1 MLYSSRYLISTST
14 LDNKQ
19 TVSNPE
25 TIKAAHGFFTARI
38 ANYYDSLPEAEKL
51 KMEVVNTALDYYED
65 IESAAE
71 RFYRKISGESFD
83 SLSPDLQAEFKE
95 FVNSYFNEVDSFF
108 KKNSPKYLW

>member
-1 MLYSSRYLISTST
+1 MAKDSCTGHLVSEKEVYILNKLSLDIGSFIPERNALLIKIFNLYFLT

-51 KMEVVNTALDYYED
+51 KMEVVNTALD
-65 IESAAE
+65 
-71 RFYRKISGESFD
+71 
-83 SLSPDLQAEFKE
+83 
-95 FVNSYFNEVDSFF
+95 
-108 KKNSPKYLW
+108 